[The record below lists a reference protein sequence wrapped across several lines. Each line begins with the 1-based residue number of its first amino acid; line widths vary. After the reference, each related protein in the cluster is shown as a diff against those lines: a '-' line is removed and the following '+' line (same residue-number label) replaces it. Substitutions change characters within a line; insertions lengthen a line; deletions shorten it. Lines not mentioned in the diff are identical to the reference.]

1 MIKKSRSKWFAHQ
14 TAHPEAEIN
23 LICFVFA
30 GGSPSFFAP
39 WKALFPEWINIKPVL
54 YPMREK
60 RAKDRMPDSM
70 EGLVEQFFQENQD
83 LLKKDYAVWGHCSG
97 ALLGMEFARM
107 MEKAGK
113 APTAFIVSG
122 CEAPQYALLRLQVGD
137 TKRDFSEIT
146 DEEILSDLD
155 TFNLMD
161 KDMLANE
168 TFRQYFLPI
177 YRADL
182 EMFSRYYPEADAQI
196 SCPAIVMNGT
206 EDSMIKRDA
215 VGGWAD
221 YFSQKTIFQEYPGE
235 HYFVNDQKEFIAG
248 QISKFLKQAKE
259 GWLPLLPQQKRLLKM
274 EQAKQSRGCQNT
286 GIVFELQG
294 AIDESKFDWILE
306 VLGKRHDAFDYTLV
320 EDENGR
326 IYQKKTG
333 IQAVWHVHDLSDY
346 EGEDVLE
353 EALKQAKKITQMPMN
368 LFGDALYEF
377 HRYHLAKG
385 WILLHIKASHL
396 LADGPSLSVLY
407 KEIGELYCD
416 GAFKEDIVGSWKLFV
431 EEEIAYMESTEGKKD
446 IDYWKQYCG
455 KGNDF
460 RLSAA
465 TIKNLIDTT
474 GDEEITF
481 SLPML
486 QQMARKYRTSIFNL
500 ILFVYNVALAE
511 IFEQDVFGVSYT
523 ITNRF
528 HKEMRNVIGLSTH
541 HVSHYLEH
549 LSERTLKELLSE
561 SKKQINESFHHF
573 IMGESVDIPEF
584 TLSYLSQVVSL
595 PEWGNVTTILHPMN
609 SNLQYANTNYT
620 LMCSEVGEQLEFVA
634 CADPQIYS
642 VKFKTRLL
650 KCMEKIINKLWSD
663 EAE

>member
-1 MIKKSRSKWFAHQ
+1 MIKKAKSKWFAHQ
-14 TAHPEAEIN
+14 TERMEAELN

-39 WKALFPEWINIKPVL
+39 WKALFPEWVNIKPVL

-60 RAKDRMPDSM
+60 RAKDMMPDSI
-70 EGLVEQFFQENQD
+70 EELVEQFFRENQD
-83 LLKKDYAVWGHCSG
+83 LLKKDYAIWGHCSG

-146 DEEILSDLD
+146 DEEILKDLD
-155 TFNLMD
+155 IFNLMD

-182 EMFSRYYPEADAQI
+182 EVFSRYYPEVMPQL

-215 VGGWAD
+215 VEGWRD
-221 YFSQKTIFQEYPGE
+221 YFSKETIFQEYPGE
-235 HYFVNDQKEFIAG
+235 HYFVNDRKELIAG
-248 QISKFLKQAKE
+248 RILKFISQAKD
-259 GWLPLLPQQKRLLKM
+259 GWLPLLPQQKKLLKM
-274 EQAKQSRGCQNT
+274 EQTEQSRGCQNT
-286 GIVFELQG
+286 GIVFELRG
-294 AIDESKFDWILE
+294 AIDENRFDWMLE
-306 VLGKRHDAFDYTLV
+306 ELRKRHDALEYTLV
-320 EDENGR
+320 KDKNGR
-326 IYQKKTG
+326 VYQKKAG
-333 IQAVWHVHDLSDY
+333 IQTVWQVHDLSDY
-346 EGEDVLE
+346 EGEDVLK
-353 EALKQAKKITQMPMN
+353 EALEQAEKITQMPMN
-368 LFGDALYEF
+368 LFGDVLYDF
-377 HRYHLAKG
+377 HRYRLAKD

-396 LADGPSLSVLY
+396 LTDGPSLSVIY
-407 KEIGELYCD
+407 KEMGELYSE
-416 GAFKEDIVGSWKLFV
+416 GVFKEDVVGSWKMFV
-431 EEEIAYMESTEGKKD
+431 EEELSYMESPEGKKN
-446 IDYWKQYCG
+446 IDYWKQNCG
-455 KGNDF
+455 KRNDF
-460 RLSAA
+460 RLTAA
-465 TIKNLIDTT
+465 TIKNLIGPT

-481 SLPML
+481 SLSML

-500 ILFVYNVALAE
+500 ILCVYNVALAE
-511 IFEQDVFGVSYT
+511 IFEQDAFGVSYT

-528 HKEMRNVIGLSTH
+528 RREMRNIVGLSTH

-549 LSERTLKELLSE
+549 LSEKTLKELLSE
-561 SKKQINESFHHF
+561 SKKQVNESFHHF

-595 PEWGNVTTILHPMN
+595 PEWGNVSTILHPLN
-609 SNLQYANTNYT
+609 SNLRYANTNYT
-620 LMCSEVGEQLEFVA
+620 LMCSEVGEQLEFVV
-634 CADPQIYS
+634 CADPEIYS
-642 VKFKTRLL
+642 VEFKVRLL
-650 KCMEKIINKLWSD
+650 KGMEKTINKLWVD
-663 EAE
+663 ETE